1 MPLYRLE
8 PMEKKEWRNYQRFYK
23 GDDFEFTTVELYRFG
38 YVTIEHDGDM
48 QNFFESYCDG
58 LFEVKDGIGYITPD
72 EFDTC
77 EAIFNDWYDKENIDE
92 CGFHVEECLGCKA
105 NEIEDWI
112 ISVDFDWEE
121 KVRDKYN
128 SDVLSIKCNGK
139 MRIMEVPAEGN
150 APKLWWEEISN

>member
-58 LFEVKDGIGYITPD
+58 LFEI
-72 EFDTC
+72 
-77 EAIFNDWYDKENIDE
+77 KEGDFKSNKTILL
-92 CGFHVEECLGCKA
+92 VPEERVYLYREPTWKS
-105 NEIEDWI
+105 I
-112 ISVDFDWEE
+112 INKNYCF
-121 KVRDKYN
+121 R
-128 SDVLSIKCNGK
+128 LH
-139 MRIMEVPAEGN
+139 P
-150 APKLWWEEISN
+150 L